1 MPPYMLKEYEEPRA
15 TNREP
20 DNLGSCVYI
29 LRRRLRMAEFIPWN
43 SQPMDE
49 WAKKYAKG
57 KFIKLDGY
65 STHYIE
71 KGEGEPV
78 ILIHGFLY
86 DSYMWNKNIDALAD
100 RFKVYAVDLWGFG
113 YSTRDPMDYGYPLY
127 ANQLLKFMDTLDI
140 QKASLIGQSMGGG
153 TSIFFSVNH
162 RDRVNKLILV
172 DPAGMPNPLPLMGKI
187 TNLPK
192 LGEFLLGMKSDFY
205 RKMVLSTTFIYDKGV
220 VTESYFENV
229 TRFHKI
235 KGTTEILL
243 KILRKQFFHTL
254 PDEVHRLGEMDVPIL
269 IIFGRHDKAV
279 PLERG
284 EEMHKIL
291 RGSRLEIF
299 EQAGHCPHDEQSQ
312 KFNQLAVDFLSSS

>member
-1 MPPYMLKEYEEPRA
+1 MVVVFTTAKPGKLI
-15 TNREP
+15 
-20 DNLGSCVYI
+20 VYL
-29 LRRRLRMAEFIPWN
+29 LRRRLSMAEFIPWN
-43 SQPMDE
+43 SQPLDE

-100 RFKVYAVDLWGFG
+100 KFKVYAIDLWGFG
-113 YSTRDPMDYGYPLY
+113 YSTRDPMDYGYQLY
-127 ANQLLKFMDTLDI
+127 ANQLLKFMDALDI

-172 DPAGMPNPLPLMGKI
+172 DPAGMPNPLPLIGKI

-192 LGEFLLGMKSDFY
+192 IGEFLLGLKSDFY
-205 RKMVLSTTFIYDKGV
+205 RKMVLSTTFIYDKEF

-235 KGTTEILL
+235 KGTIEILL

-254 PDEVHRLGEMDVPIL
+254 SDEIHRLGEMDVPIL
-269 IIFGRHDKAV
+269 IIFGRQDKAV

-284 EEMHKIL
+284 KEMHNIL
-291 RGSRLEIF
+291 RGSQLEIF
-299 EQAGHCPHDEQSQ
+299 ENAGHCPHDEQSQ
-312 KFNQLAVDFLSSS
+312 KFNQLAVDFL

>member
-1 MPPYMLKEYEEPRA
+1 
-15 TNREP
+15 
-20 DNLGSCVYI
+20 
-29 LRRRLRMAEFIPWN
+29 MAEFIPWN
-43 SQPMDE
+43 SQPLDE

-113 YSTRDPMDYGYPLY
+113 YSTREPMDYGYPLY
-127 ANQLLKFMDTLDI
+127 ANQLLKFMDALNI

-172 DPAGMPNPLPLMGKI
+172 DPAGMPNPLPLLGKI

-192 LGEFLLGMKSDFY
+192 VGEFLLGMKSDFY
-205 RKMVLSTTFIYDKGV
+205 RKMVLSTTFIHDKGV
-220 VTESYFENV
+220 ITESYFENV
-229 TRFHKI
+229 TRFQKI

-243 KILRKQFFHTL
+243 KILRKQFFHSL
-254 PDEVHRLGEMDVPIL
+254 PDEIHRLGEMDVPIL
-269 IIFGRHDKAV
+269 IIFGRQDKAV

-284 EEMHKIL
+284 KEMHNIL

-299 EQAGHCPHDEQSQ
+299 ENAGHCPHDEQSQ

>member
-1 MPPYMLKEYEEPRA
+1 
-15 TNREP
+15 
-20 DNLGSCVYI
+20 
-29 LRRRLRMAEFIPWN
+29 MAEFIPWN
-43 SQPMDE
+43 SQPLDE
-49 WAKKYAKG
+49 WAKKYATG

-78 ILIHGFLY
+78 IPIHGFLY
-86 DSYMWNKNIDALAD
+86 DSYMWNKNIDVLAD

-113 YSTRDPMDYGYPLY
+113 YSTREPMDYGYPLY
-127 ANQLLKFMDTLDI
+127 ANQLLKFMNALNI

-153 TSIFFSVNH
+153 TSIFFSVNY

-172 DPAGMPNPLPLMGKI
+172 DPAGMPNPLPLIGKI
-187 TNLPK
+187 ANLPK

-205 RKMVLSTTFIYDKGV
+205 RKMILSTTFIYDKGFI
-220 VTESYFENV
+220 TESYFENV

-235 KGTTEILL
+235 KGTTEASL

-254 PDEVHRLGEMDVPIL
+254 PDEVHRLAEMDVPVL
-269 IIFGRHDKAV
+269 IIWGRQDKAV

-284 EEMHKIL
+284 EEMHKVL

>member
-1 MPPYMLKEYEEPRA
+1 MVVVFTTAKPGKLI
-15 TNREP
+15 
-20 DNLGSCVYI
+20 VYL
-29 LRRRLRMAEFIPWN
+29 LRRRLSMAEFIPWN
-43 SQPMDE
+43 SQPLDE

-100 RFKVYAVDLWGFG
+100 KFKVYAIDLWGFG
-113 YSTRDPMDYGYPLY
+113 YSTRDPMDYGYQLY
-127 ANQLLKFMDTLDI
+127 ANQLLKFMDALDI

-172 DPAGMPNPLPLMGKI
+172 DPAGMPNPLPLIGKI

-192 LGEFLLGMKSDFY
+192 IGEFLLRLKSDFY
-205 RKMVLSTTFIYDKGV
+205 RKMVLSTTFIYDKEF

-235 KGTTEILL
+235 KGTIEILL

-254 PDEVHRLGEMDVPIL
+254 SDEIHRLGEMDVPIL
-269 IIFGRHDKAV
+269 IIFGRQDKAV

-284 EEMHKIL
+284 KEMHNIL
-291 RGSRLEIF
+291 RGSQLEIF
-299 EQAGHCPHDEQSQ
+299 ENAGHCPHDEQSQ

>member
-1 MPPYMLKEYEEPRA
+1 
-15 TNREP
+15 
-20 DNLGSCVYI
+20 
-29 LRRRLRMAEFIPWN
+29 MAEFIPWN
-43 SQPMDE
+43 RQPLDE
-49 WAKKYAKG
+49 WAKKYATG
-57 KFIKLDGY
+57 KFITLDGH

-71 KGEGEPV
+71 KGAGEPV
-78 ILIHGFLY
+78 ILIHGFFFN
-86 DSYMWNKNIDALAD
+86 SYLWNKNIDALAD
-100 RFKVYAVDLWGFG
+100 KFKVYALDLWGFG
-113 YSTRDPMDYGYPLY
+113 YSTRDPMDYGYQLY
-127 ANQLLKFMDTLDI
+127 TDQLLKFMDALDI

-172 DPAGMPNPLPLMGKI
+172 DPAGMPNPLPILGKI

-192 LGEFLLGMKSDFY
+192 VGEFLLGMKSDFY
-205 RKMVLSTTFIYDKGV
+205 RKMVLSTTFIHDKGV
-220 VTESYFENV
+220 ITESYFENV

-235 KGTTEILL
+235 KGTTEVLL

-254 PDEVHRLGEMDVPIL
+254 PDEIHRLGEMDVPIL
-269 IIFGRHDKAV
+269 IIFGRQDKAV

-284 EEMHKIL
+284 KEMHNIL

-299 EQAGHCPHDEQSQ
+299 ENAGHCPHDEQSQ

>member
-1 MPPYMLKEYEEPRA
+1 
-15 TNREP
+15 
-20 DNLGSCVYI
+20 
-29 LRRRLRMAEFIPWN
+29 MAEFIPWN
-43 SQPMDE
+43 SQPLDE
-49 WAKKYAKG
+49 WAKKYATG
-57 KFIKLDGY
+57 KFITFDGH

-100 RFKVYAVDLWGFG
+100 TFKVYAIDLWGFG
-113 YSTRDPMDYGYPLY
+113 YSTREPLDYGYPLY
-127 ANQLLKFMDTLDI
+127 ADQLLEFMDTLDI

-153 TSIFFSVNH
+153 TSIFFTVNH

-172 DPAGMPNPLPLMGKI
+172 DPAGMPNPLPLLGKI

-192 LGEFLLGMKSDFY
+192 VGEFLIGMKSDFY
-205 RKMVLSTTFIYDKGV
+205 RKMVLNTTFIHDKGV
-220 VTESYFENV
+220 ITESYLENV

-235 KGTTEILL
+235 KGTSEVLL

-269 IIFGRHDKAV
+269 IIFGRQDKAI

-284 EEMHKIL
+284 EEMHNIL
-291 RGSRLEIF
+291 TGSRLEIF
-299 EQAGHCPHDEQSQ
+299 ENAGHCPHDEQSQ
-312 KFNQLAVDFLSSS
+312 KFNKLAVDFLSSS

>member
-1 MPPYMLKEYEEPRA
+1 
-15 TNREP
+15 
-20 DNLGSCVYI
+20 
-29 LRRRLRMAEFIPWN
+29 MAEFIPWN
-43 SQPMDE
+43 SQPLDE

-100 RFKVYAVDLWGFG
+100 KFKVYAIDLWGFG
-113 YSTRDPMDYGYPLY
+113 YSTRDPMDYGYQLY
-127 ANQLLKFMDTLDI
+127 ANQLLKFMDALDI

-172 DPAGMPNPLPLMGKI
+172 DPAGMPNPLPLIGKI

-192 LGEFLLGMKSDFY
+192 IGEFLLGLKSDFY
-205 RKMVLSTTFIYDKGV
+205 RKMVLSTTFIYDKEF

-235 KGTTEILL
+235 KGTIEILL

-254 PDEVHRLGEMDVPIL
+254 SDEIHRLGEMDVPIL
-269 IIFGRHDKAV
+269 IIFGRQDKAV

-284 EEMHKIL
+284 KEMHNIL
-291 RGSRLEIF
+291 RGSQLEIF
-299 EQAGHCPHDEQSQ
+299 ENAGHCPHDEQSQ

>member
-1 MPPYMLKEYEEPRA
+1 
-15 TNREP
+15 
-20 DNLGSCVYI
+20 
-29 LRRRLRMAEFIPWN
+29 MAEFIPWN
-43 SQPMDE
+43 SQPLDE

-100 RFKVYAVDLWGFG
+100 KFKVYAIDLWGFG
-113 YSTRDPMDYGYPLY
+113 YSTRDPMDYGYQLY
-127 ANQLLKFMDTLDI
+127 ANQLLKFMDALDI

-172 DPAGMPNPLPLMGKI
+172 DPAGMPNPLPLIGKI

-192 LGEFLLGMKSDFY
+192 IGEFLLRLKSDFY
-205 RKMVLSTTFIYDKGV
+205 RKMVLSTTFIYDKEF

-235 KGTTEILL
+235 KGTIEILL

-254 PDEVHRLGEMDVPIL
+254 SDEIHRLGEMDVPIL
-269 IIFGRHDKAV
+269 IIFGRQDKAV

-284 EEMHKIL
+284 KEMHNIL

-299 EQAGHCPHDEQSQ
+299 ENAGHCPHDEQSQ

>member
-1 MPPYMLKEYEEPRA
+1 
-15 TNREP
+15 
-20 DNLGSCVYI
+20 
-29 LRRRLRMAEFIPWN
+29 MAEFIPWN
-43 SQPMDE
+43 SQPLDE
-49 WAKKYAKG
+49 WAKKYATG
-57 KFIKLDGY
+57 KFITLDGH

-71 KGEGEPV
+71 KGAGEPV
-78 ILIHGFLY
+78 ILIHGFFFN
-86 DSYMWNKNIDALAD
+86 SYLWNKNIDALAD
-100 RFKVYAVDLWGFG
+100 KFKVYAIDLWGFG
-113 YSTRDPMDYGYPLY
+113 YSTRDPMDYCYPLY
-127 ANQLLKFMDTLDI
+127 ADQLLKFMDALDI

-172 DPAGMPNPLPLMGKI
+172 DPAGIPNPLPILGKI

-192 LGEFLLGMKSDFY
+192 VGEFLLGMKSDFY
-205 RKMVLSTTFIYDKGV
+205 RKMVLSTTFIHDKGV
-220 VTESYFENV
+220 ITESYFENV

-254 PDEVHRLGEMDVPIL
+254 PDEIHRLGEMDVPIL
-269 IIFGRHDKAV
+269 IIFGRHDKAI

-284 EEMHKIL
+284 EEMHNIL

-299 EQAGHCPHDEQSQ
+299 EDAGHCPHDEQSQ

>member
-1 MPPYMLKEYEEPRA
+1 
-15 TNREP
+15 
-20 DNLGSCVYI
+20 
-29 LRRRLRMAEFIPWN
+29 MAEFIPWN
-43 SQPMDE
+43 SQPLDE

-86 DSYMWNKNIDALAD
+86 DSYMWNKNIDVLAD

-113 YSTRDPMDYGYPLY
+113 YSTRDPMDYGYQLY
-127 ANQLLKFMDTLDI
+127 TDQLLKFMDALDI

-172 DPAGMPNPLPLMGKI
+172 DPAGMPNPLPLLGKI

-192 LGEFLLGMKSDFY
+192 VGEFLLGMKSDFY
-205 RKMVLSTTFIYDKGV
+205 RKMVLSTTFIHDKGV
-220 VTESYFENV
+220 ITESYFENV
-229 TRFHKI
+229 TRFQKI

-243 KILRKQFFHTL
+243 KILRKQFFHSL
-254 PDEVHRLGEMDVPIL
+254 PDEIHRLGEMDVPIL
-269 IIFGRHDKAV
+269 IIFGRQDKAV

-284 EEMHKIL
+284 KEMHNIL

-299 EQAGHCPHDEQSQ
+299 ENAGHCPHDEQSQ

>member
-1 MPPYMLKEYEEPRA
+1 
-15 TNREP
+15 
-20 DNLGSCVYI
+20 V
-29 LRRRLRMAEFIPWN
+29 IP
-43 SQPMDE
+43 
-49 WAKKYAKG
+49 KG

-86 DSYMWNKNIDALAD
+86 DSYMWNKNIDVLAD

-113 YSTRDPMDYGYPLY
+113 YSTRDPLDYGYPLY
-127 ANQLLKFMDTLDI
+127 ANQLLKFMDALNI

-172 DPAGMPNPLPLMGKI
+172 DPAGMPNPLPLLGKI

-192 LGEFLLGMKSDFY
+192 VGEFLLGLKSDFY
-205 RKMVLSTTFIYDKGV
+205 RKMVLSTTFIHDKGV
-220 VTESYFENV
+220 ITESYFENV
-229 TRFHKI
+229 TRFQKI

-243 KILRKQFFHTL
+243 KILRKRFFHSL
-254 PDEVHRLGEMDVPIL
+254 PDEIHRLGEMDVPIL
-269 IIFGRHDKAV
+269 IIFGRQDKAV

-284 EEMHKIL
+284 KEMHNIL

-299 EQAGHCPHDEQSQ
+299 ENAGHCPHDEQSQ